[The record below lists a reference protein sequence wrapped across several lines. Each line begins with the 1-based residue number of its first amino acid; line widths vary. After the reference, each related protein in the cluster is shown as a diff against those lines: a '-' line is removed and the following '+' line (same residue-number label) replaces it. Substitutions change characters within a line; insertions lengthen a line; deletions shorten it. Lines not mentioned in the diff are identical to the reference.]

1 MFLSDFLNSLTLSL
15 TLSLSLFLSLS
26 CTYALSLSLSLSL
39 KAGCLIVMM
48 SAASL
53 FAFCR
58 QRANGHR
65 WGFSRFAS
73 FHSSLSRTLSL
84 RSISISLSLSLSLS
98 LSWHHRDRIQRS
110 FDQRELW
117 EGFAFS
123 LIFTLLVFASAKN
136 VSKHLRS
143 IPKINS
149 TQRWSFKWK
158 DKIPT
163 FLRSR
168 YFSRKVIFTG
178 VDDNTS
184 FSELRTFELETWL
197 LWSML
202 SPLYP
207 LLTGSEPAWVP
218 RNK

>member
-1 MFLSDFLNSLTLSL
+1 MFLSLLQDFLNSLTHS
-15 TLSLSLFLSLS
+15 LSLSLFLSLS
-26 CTYALSLSLSLSL
+26 CSYALSLSLSLSLCVSL

-123 LIFTLLVFASAKN
+123 LIFPLLVFASAKKRLNIYVRFRKLIQLN
-136 VSKHLRS
+136 VEASSERIKFQHFWEAV
-143 IPKINS
+143 IF
-149 TQRWSFKWK
+149 QERWS
-158 DKIPT
+158 
-163 FLRSR
+163 
-168 YFSRKVIFTG
+168 
-178 VDDNTS
+178 
-184 FSELRTFELETWL
+184 L
-197 LWSML
+197 LVCMTIQVFQNWGHL
-202 SPLYP
+202 SWRH
-207 LLTGSEPAWVP
+207 GSCGQCYHLCIHC
-218 RNK
+218 